1 MSLAGQAG
9 EDTEAVSEQEPA
21 GPLESDGPAEASGKN
36 PEREAVPDPLA
47 TPPGMRLLVFVDVV
61 LLLPA
66 THPVVV
72 LQEAEP
78 PFRELRIP
86 IGGAEGIAIGY
97 AARGLETP
105 RPLTHELFTRV
116 LETFQLTLDAVR
128 ITEVQGTAF
137 SAEMVLSGP
146 DGSQAIDCRPSDAI
160 ALALRQKAP
169 VPIMARASV
178 LGDAGTDP
186 LGAN

>member
-1 MSLAGQAG
+1 MSLSGNDELAAQRG
-9 EDTEAVSEQEPA
+9 EPVDTSAA
-21 GPLESDGPAEASGKN
+21 
-36 PEREAVPDPLA
+36 PDPLA
-47 TPPGMRLLVFVDVV
+47 TPPGMKLLVFVDVV

-86 IGGAEGIAIGY
+86 VGGAEGIAIGY

-116 LETFQLTLDAVR
+116 LETFGMTLDAVR
-128 ITEVQGTAF
+128 ITDVRGAAF
-137 SAEMVLSGP
+137 SAEIVVSGP
-146 DGSQAIDCRPSDAI
+146 DGAQAVDCRPSDAI
-160 ALALRQKAP
+160 ALALRQRTP
-169 VPIMARASV
+169 VPIMARAGV
-178 LGDAGTDP
+178 LDEAGTDP